1 MACTSP
7 LTGWRSK
14 YVNKTGKRSIVFNVN
29 DGYKDLEVTVPCGR
43 CTSCRL
49 EHSRQWAVRCMHE
62 SQMHK
67 ANSFITLT
75 YAPEH
80 LPSDHSIHKTELQ
93 KFIKRLRKNTGKE
106 LRYFA
111 CGEYG
116 DKKGRPHY
124 HAIIFGYD
132 FPDKTI
138 HTKTQNGDLL
148 YRSKMLEKCWQFGH
162 SLIGEV
168 TFQSAAYV
176 ARYVMKKRKGKP
188 DEVDPKTG
196 KTNAEYYMLVNPET
210 GEVTDIEPEFC
221 LMSRRPGLG
230 RAWLEK
236 YKTDTDKDFITM
248 NGNKMSLPKYYDSV
262 IAMEDELDMMERKK
276 KRRSKIN
283 KEEQQLDRL
292 EAKRKIVDTKADMLI
307 RPLNKI

>member
-1 MACTSP
+1 
-7 LTGWRSK
+7 
-14 YVNKTGKRSIVFNVN
+14 
-29 DGYKDLEVTVPCGR
+29 
-43 CTSCRL
+43 
-49 EHSRQWAVRCMHE
+49 
-62 SQMHK
+62 
-67 ANSFITLT
+67 
-75 YAPEH
+75 
-80 LPSDHSIHKTELQ
+80 
-93 KFIKRLRKNTGKE
+93 
-106 LRYFA
+106 
-111 CGEYG
+111 
-116 DKKGRPHY
+116 
-124 HAIIFGYD
+124 
-132 FPDKTI
+132 
-138 HTKTQNGDLL
+138 
-148 YRSKMLEKCWQFGH
+148 MLEKCWQFGH

-236 YKTDTDKDFITM
+236 YKTDTDKDFITL